1 MALKLTADCSFSS
14 FSSPYFKPVL
24 RNGPY
29 SRSSDGLYICNV
41 RNKSFGD
48 SFNLLMHYLTHT
60 GERPHLCNECGKCFT
75 QFSNLKTHA
84 VVHAGERS
92 RLCKDCGKCFRRAA
106 HLQKHALLHTDLMY
120 VLSAQTHLY
129 AWLIWGTILLY
140 TLWTGH
146 MSARCVPRRLQ
157 RQLNCGDIATHTTA
171 LHDVGSFSTVV
182 KCGQLASYWEP
193 YGNVRNLLASF
204 VQRQVFAHIPLS
216 TYISGTAGAHHRC
229 ASLLCRCIILWQ
241 TLVSGS
247 LLCISLSPH
256 LFLALLKRLEVHVFW
271 VGKRFLVFWTAGTTC
286 PVTQCHWASGSW
298 CSQQPALPA
307 QWHNAIRL
315 ESQQLCCQNL
325 KCWIFKCHLC
335 IFINAVS
342 FIQAVPFVAAQSA
355 AALSHRQSVCARTSG
370 DSCSAE
376 HIDKT
381 NTHRIIQV
389 WHHSATVCSAAHCP
403 Q

>member
-129 AWLIWGTILLY
+129 A
-140 TLWTGH
+140 
-146 MSARCVPRRLQ
+146 
-157 RQLNCGDIATHTTA
+157 
-171 LHDVGSFSTVV
+171 
-182 KCGQLASYWEP
+182 
-193 YGNVRNLLASF
+193 
-204 VQRQVFAHIPLS
+204 
-216 TYISGTAGAHHRC
+216 
-229 ASLLCRCIILWQ
+229 
-241 TLVSGS
+241 
-247 LLCISLSPH
+247 
-256 LFLALLKRLEVHVFW
+256 
-271 VGKRFLVFWTAGTTC
+271 
-286 PVTQCHWASGSW
+286 
-298 CSQQPALPA
+298 
-307 QWHNAIRL
+307 
-315 ESQQLCCQNL
+315 
-325 KCWIFKCHLC
+325 
-335 IFINAVS
+335 
-342 FIQAVPFVAAQSA
+342 
-355 AALSHRQSVCARTSG
+355 
-370 DSCSAE
+370 
-376 HIDKT
+376 
-381 NTHRIIQV
+381 
-389 WHHSATVCSAAHCP
+389 
-403 Q
+403 